1 MLSFFFTESMK
12 KPLGRRCHVINLL
25 HNMKRG
31 SLQGRQ
37 GEHRQADNGEK
48 GGGTRQGQRVGS
60 KKKKKVTS
68 MVFVHRVAEG
78 SLFGPSLTVIL
89 TKGAG
94 LTGAGRHL

>member
-12 KPLGRRCHVINLL
+12 KPLGQGCHVINLL

-60 KKKKKVTS
+60 KKKKKKS
-68 MVFVHRVAEG
+68 HQWCSCIGWLREACLARL
-78 SLFGPSLTVIL
+78 SL
-89 TKGAG
+89 
-94 LTGAGRHL
+94 